1 MKKFSNI
8 TNQKVGVEPKVEHKV
23 DEATSI
29 KYRMI
34 DLMDRLLSVTTYGPV
49 INYDVAGT
57 IKIAGKE
64 MLAEAIADM
73 LADVSTKDKTILLE
87 SLKSEVRDWEAIDN
101 KIESLNKERASLNNK
116 SKMFKLLE
124 MYGDDEDMLITI
136 VEAKSLKITN
146 KKTLVDYNLLISENK
161 TLSSETKSKLVEI
174 YSERIKQIDSPE

>member
-8 TNQKVGVEPKVEHKV
+8 TNQKVGVEPKVDHKV

-34 DLMDRLLSVTTYGPV
+34 DLMDKLLSVTTYGPI

-73 LADVSTKDKTILLE
+73 LADISTKDKTVLLE
-87 SLKSEVRDWEAIDN
+87 SLKSEVRDWDVLDN
-101 KIESLNKERASLNNK
+101 KIESLVKERSSLNNK
-116 SKMFKLLE
+116 SKMIKLLE
-124 MYGDDEDMLITI
+124 MYGDDEEMLITL

-146 KKTLVDYNLLISENK
+146 KKTLTDYNLLITENK
-161 TLSSETKSKLVEI
+161 SLSAETKTKLAEI
-174 YSERIKQIDSPE
+174 YSERIKQIESGE

>member
-1 MKKFSNI
+1 MKKFSKI

-87 SLKSEVRDWEAIDN
+87 SLKSEVRDWEVIDN

>member
-1 MKKFSNI
+1 MKKFSKI
-8 TNQKVGVEPKVEHKV
+8 TNQKVGEEPKVEVKV
-23 DEATSI
+23 DEASSI
-29 KYRMI
+29 KYKMI

-87 SLKSEVRDWEAIDN
+87 SLKSEIGNWEVIDE
-101 KIESLNKERASLNNK
+101 KIESLTKERASLNNK
-116 SKMFKLLE
+116 GKMYKLLE
-124 MYGDDEDMLITI
+124 MYGDDEGMLITL
-136 VEAKSLKITN
+136 VEAKSSKIT
-146 KKTLVDYNLLISENK
+146 KRETLVDYNLLISENK

-174 YSERIKQIDSPE
+174 YSERIKQIDSAE